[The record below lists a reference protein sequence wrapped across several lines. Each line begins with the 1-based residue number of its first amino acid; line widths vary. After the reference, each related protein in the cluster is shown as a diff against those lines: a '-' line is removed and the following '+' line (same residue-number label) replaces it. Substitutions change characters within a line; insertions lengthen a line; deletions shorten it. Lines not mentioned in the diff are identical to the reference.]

1 MTTPPKESS
10 TRTGMGNSKTSLRSE
25 DKETPLTRMVFDQ
38 VLAGAELVLEK
49 NW

>member
-10 TRTGMGNSKTSLRSE
+10 TRTGMGNSKTAIRSE
-25 DKETPLTRMVFDQ
+25 NKETPPTRVVFDQ

-49 NW
+49 NR